1 MGNYMTQTQQRPHS
15 SNTQSTDT
23 HSDRI
28 LDLSQEQMWRSI
40 VERDHQVDE
49 QFVYGV
55 LTTGIF
61 CRPSC
66 PSRQPKRENVLFFAD
81 IEQAH
86 SAGLR
91 PCKRCKPLGDSA
103 QQVQLKIIKQ
113 ACNQLSQ
120 GAQSASPA
128 SLANLAEQAHL
139 SPSYFQRM
147 FKQVVG
153 ITPKQYEV
161 ACRSQRLRELLR
173 ADARVTDAIY
183 NAGYDSPAPA
193 YANAANTLG
202 MTPTNYKKGAAK
214 LIISYA
220 VVSHARFGWLIAAV
234 TGKGVCAIE
243 FGESKDQLHS
253 VLGQR
258 FNQAQLV
265 EDNNV
270 LQAIMRT
277 IVSYLE
283 QPHQR
288 LDLPLDIHGTAFQ
301 HRVWR
306 ALSDIPAGAQRSY
319 SEVAQAIGQPRAVR
333 AVATAC
339 AKNPVALA
347 VPCHRVVRADGSLGG
362 YRWGTDRK
370 QQLLEWEARS

>member
-1 MGNYMTQTQQRPHS
+1 MTHILRRPHS
-15 SNTQSTDT
+15 SNDQSVKTT
-23 HSDRI
+23 SDKN
-28 LDLSQEQMWRSI
+28 LELSQAQMWRSI
-40 VERDHQVDE
+40 VIRDHQVDE

-55 LTTGIF
+55 LSTGIF

-66 PSRQPKRENVLFFAD
+66 PSRQPKRENVRFFVD
-81 IEQAH
+81 VEQAQA
-86 SAGLR
+86 SGLR

-103 QQVQLKIIKQ
+103 HQMQLKIIKQ
-113 ACNQLSQ
+113 ACKQLSK
-120 GAQSASPA
+120 GGESASQA
-128 SLANLAEQAHL
+128 SLANLAAQANL
-139 SPSYFQRM
+139 SPGYFQRT

-161 ACRSQRLRELLR
+161 ACRSQRLRELLK
-173 ADARVTDAIY
+173 ADTRVTDAIY

-193 YANAANTLG
+193 YANAANALG
-202 MTPTNYKKGAAK
+202 MTPSNYKTGAAK

-220 VVSHARFGWLIAAV
+220 VVSHARLGWLIVAV

-243 FGESKDQLHS
+243 FGESKDQLHD
-253 VLGQR
+253 VLEQR

-270 LQAIMRT
+270 LQPIMQT
-277 IVSYLE
+277 IVSHIE
-283 QPHQR
+283 QPQQR

-370 QQLLEWEARS
+370 KQLLEWEART